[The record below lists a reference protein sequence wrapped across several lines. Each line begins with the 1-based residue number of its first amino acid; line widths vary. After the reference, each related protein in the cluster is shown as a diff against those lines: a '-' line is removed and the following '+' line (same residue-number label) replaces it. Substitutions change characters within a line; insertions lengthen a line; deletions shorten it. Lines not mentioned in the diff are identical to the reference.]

1 MTTDDGFGELAME
14 IEKEADEGGTL
25 LEGASVLWL
34 AVGIE
39 TAFIADADGTAVE
52 GATVSSDLIKA
63 AVLGD

>member
-1 MTTDDGFGELAME
+1 MATDDGLRELAME

-25 LEGASVLWL
+25 LEGASVLGL

-52 GATVSSDLIKA
+52 GATMSAYLIQA